1 VDVLVVILGAVAITA
16 AWRVVAAGRAQVLVL
31 LPAVISVAAA
41 AALLTGE
48 VHLSPD
54 VDPAVAAAAGL
65 GVGVLLYLATGAFL
79 FVARR
84 LPAFDRY
91 VAEIYGPRDT
101 VTLPLALL
109 LGAGISAPG
118 EEIFWRGLVQT
129 VLSGSIGTGWGAA
142 AAWGLYMVA
151 NAASGSLAILAGAVV
166 SGAVW
171 TLLAVWTHGVL
182 ASIVCHVTWT
192 GLMILVPPGGP
203 GLRS

>member
-1 VDVLVVILGAVAITA
+1 VILGAVAITA
-16 AWRVVAAGRAQVLVL
+16 AWRVVALGRARVLVL
-31 LPAVISVAAA
+31 LPAVVSVAAV

-48 VHLSPD
+48 VHLSPN
-54 VDPAVAAAAGL
+54 VAAGLAAAVGL

-91 VAEIYGPRDT
+91 VTEIYGPRDT
-101 VTLPLALL
+101 VALPLALL

-118 EEIFWRGLVQT
+118 EEIFWRGLAQT
-129 VLSGSIGTGWGAA
+129 VLSGSLGIGWGAA
-142 AAWGLYMVA
+142 AAWGLYVVA

-182 ASIVCHVTWT
+182 ASIACHVTWT
-192 GLMILVPPGGP
+192 GLMILVPPGGAGP
-203 GLRS
+203 RS